1 MSRLVVVSNR
11 VAIPDTGA
19 RKRAAAGGL
28 AVALQAALKAS
39 GGLWFGWSGKVNR
52 HPSTEPTLIEAEGV
66 SYATVDI
73 TPNERR
79 EYYNGFANRALW
91 PLFHY
96 RTDLTA
102 YEQEFYEGYSRV
114 NAQFAHRLS
123 KLLKPDDTIWVHDYH
138 LIPLAKLLRRAGCR
152 QRMGFFL
159 HIPFPARQVLL
170 TLPHHKALVR
180 ALFSYDLVGFQT
192 EEDLLGFSDYVRRE
206 AGGTEPGGG
215 IFHAYGQTTQA
226 GAFPISLD
234 TDNVIEMSAGETA
247 KKQYERTRRSLDG
260 RRMIIGVDRL
270 DYSKGLGERMR
281 AFDSLLENYPEYRN
295 AVSLM
300 QVAPSS
306 RDSVPEY
313 RAIRD
318 ELEQIVGRING
329 RYAEPEW
336 VPIRYIGRSFARDA
350 LVGLYRAAKVGLVTP
365 FRDGMNLVAMEYVAS
380 QDPTDPGALVLSR
393 FAGAAHQLPGAIIV
407 NPYDIRQVA
416 EGLHRA
422 LEMSHAERL
431 SRWRDNMDR
440 LTTYDVKAWRS
451 NFMNTLMARA
461 LAA

>member
-1 MSRLVVVSNR
+1 V
-11 VAIPDTGA
+11 T
-19 RKRAAAGGL
+19 
-28 AVALQAALKAS
+28 
-39 GGLWFGWSGKVNR
+39 
-52 HPSTEPTLIEAEGV
+52 
-66 SYATVDI
+66 YATVDI

-114 NAQFAHRLS
+114 NAQFAQRLS
-123 KLLKPDDTIWVHDYH
+123 KLLRPDDTIWVHDYH
-138 LIPLAKLLRRAGCR
+138 LIPLAKILRRAGCR
-152 QRMGFFL
+152 QRIGFFL

-192 EEDLLGFSDYVRRE
+192 QEDLLSFSDYIRRE

-215 IFHAYGQTTQA
+215 IFHAYGQSTQA

-234 TDNVIEMSAGETA
+234 TANVVEMAAGDVA
-247 KKQYERTRRSLDG
+247 RKLYERTKHSLDG

-270 DYSKGLGERMR
+270 DYSKGLTERMR
-281 AFDSLLENYPEYRN
+281 AYDCLLDTYPEYRN
-295 AVSLM
+295 HVTMM

-306 RDSVPEY
+306 RGSVPEY
-313 RAIRD
+313 RAIRE

-336 VPIRYIGRSFARDA
+336 VPIRYIGRSFSRDA
-350 LVGLYRAAKVGLVTP
+350 LAGLYRAAKVGVVTP
-365 FRDGMNLVAMEYVAS
+365 FRDGMNLVAMEYVAAQEAS
-380 QDPTDPGALVLSR
+380 DPGALVLSR
-393 FAGAAHQLPGAIIV
+393 FAGAAHQLPGALIV
-407 NPYDIRQVA
+407 NPYDTRQVA
-416 EGLHRA
+416 EALRRA
-422 LEMSHAERL
+422 LEMSLAERL
-431 SRWRDNMDR
+431 SRWRDNMNR
-440 LTTYDVKAWRS
+440 LTNYDVNAWQQS
-451 NFMNTLMARA
+451 FMTALKARA